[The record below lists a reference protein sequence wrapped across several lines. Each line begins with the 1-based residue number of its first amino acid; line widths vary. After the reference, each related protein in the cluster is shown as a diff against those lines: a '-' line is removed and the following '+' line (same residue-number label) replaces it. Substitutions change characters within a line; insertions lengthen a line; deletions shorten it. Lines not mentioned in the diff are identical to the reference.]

1 MMQGSATK
9 QASPVISFS
18 NDPWPDYRGPQMCGH
33 SPAKTAPVKWSEL
46 KGLAWKTAL
55 PNEGFSSPAI
65 TNNLAWMTHAD
76 PKGAEQWAIAV
87 DINIGKIIHNIK
99 LFTNTAPEPLGTDGN
114 TYASPSVVSSSGRV
128 FVHFGTYG
136 TAALDAKSGKVLWTR
151 RDLNCQHYRGPGS
164 SPVIYGNLLIC
175 TYDGIDTQFVAALD
189 VRSGATVWKTARSI
203 DWNLG
208 KSNEVIPDMRK
219 A

>member
-1 MMQGSATK
+1 
-9 QASPVISFS
+9 
-18 NDPWPDYRGPQMCGH
+18 
-33 SPAKTAPVKWSEL
+33 
-46 KGLAWKTAL
+46 
-55 PNEGFSSPAI
+55 
-65 TNNLAWMTHAD
+65 MTHAD

-87 DINIGKIIHNIK
+87 DVNTGKIIHDIK

-114 TYASPSVVSSSGRV
+114 TYASPSVVSSNGRV
-128 FVHFGTYG
+128 FLHFGTYG

-175 TYDGIDTQFVAALD
+175 TYDGIDVQFVAALD
-189 VRSGATVWKTARSI
+189 VRTGSTVWKTARSI

-219 A
+219 AYSTPIVVKRSGQDELITVGARAFIA